1 MPTYE
6 YKCPKCG
13 HEFEKIQKISDDTR
27 PKCPKCG
34 TRAVRVI
41 SGGIGVSFKGSG
53 FYETDYKRAGESK
66 KSSDE
71 GSKTESKPD
80 AKTEKSDK
88 PAEKAATK
96 STEKPADQP
105 KKKPGAES

>member
-13 HEFEKIQKISDDTR
+13 HEYERIQKISDNTH

-34 TRAVRVI
+34 TKGERMI
-41 SGGIGVSFKGSG
+41 SGGVGVMFKGSG
-53 FYETDYKRAGESK
+53 FYETDYKRAGQSK
-66 KSSDE
+66 KPGDE
-71 GSKTESKPD
+71 APKTETKPD
-80 AKTEKSDK
+80 SKTEKSEK
-88 PAEKAATK
+88 PAEKPAAK
-96 STEKPADQP
+96 STDKPADKP

>member
-1 MPTYE
+1 MSTYE

-27 PKCPKCG
+27 AKCPKCG
-34 TRAVRVI
+34 TKAVRVI

-53 FYETDYKRAGESK
+53 FYETDYKRAGQSSK
-66 KSSDE
+66 SGDE
-71 GSKTESKPD
+71 GSKTDSKPD
-80 AKTEKSDK
+80 AKTDKTDK
-88 PAEKAATK
+88 PAAKPAEK
-96 STEKPADQP
+96 STEKPAEKP